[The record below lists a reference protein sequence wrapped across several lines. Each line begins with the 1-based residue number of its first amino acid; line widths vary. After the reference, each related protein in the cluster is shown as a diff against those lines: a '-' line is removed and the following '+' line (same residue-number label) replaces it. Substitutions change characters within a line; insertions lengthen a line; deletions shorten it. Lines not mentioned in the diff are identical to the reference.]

1 LTVVTFVLLFL
12 LISSFSLFLGYRIVQ
27 RNRHAAMMNFQLN
40 NNTLD
45 EFDHNHHMNNNNYM
59 MTSYHTVSSSEG
71 RTWLQYLNYKFH
83 NQIESS
89 VSAITLVY
97 WISKMFTPAIN
108 SAVRKLP

>member
-1 LTVVTFVLLFL
+1 
-12 LISSFSLFLGYRIVQ
+12 
-27 RNRHAAMMNFQLN
+27 MMNFQLN

-108 SAVRKLP
+108 SAVRSSHEFTFKFLLIFICLLVFF